1 MNELY
6 ERIESLCRDRGEN
19 ITRMCR
25 DSGVARGILTDLKMG
40 RQAALSAKNLARIA
54 EHFGVSVD
62 RLLGTEDEYES
73 AFAVEGELAEYLES
87 IRTDPDL
94 RMLFKV
100 TRGATKRDIRAA
112 VQLIETLK
120 KNSAE

>member
-6 ERIESLCRDRGEN
+6 ERIEELCRDRGEN
-19 ITRMCR
+19 VTQMCR
-25 DSGVARGILTDLKMG
+25 SAGVARGILTDLKMG
-40 RQAALSAKNLARIA
+40 RQSTLSSKNLTRIA
-54 EHFGVSVD
+54 EHLGVSVD
-62 RLLGTEDEYES
+62 TLLGAEGDLP
-73 AFAVEGELAEYLES
+73 AFSVDGELAEYLES

-100 TRGATKRDIRAA
+100 TRGATRRDIRAA

-120 KNSAE
+120 KNSPE

>member
-6 ERIESLCRDRGEN
+6 ERIEELCRGCGEN
-19 ITRMCR
+19 ITQMCR
-25 DSGVARGILTDLKMG
+25 ASGVARGILTDLKMG
-40 RQAALSAKNLARIA
+40 RQSSLSSKNLSRIA
-54 EHFGVSVD
+54 EHFGVPVD
-62 RLLGTEDEYES
+62 ALLGAGEEVFPPDMD
-73 AFAVEGELAEYLES
+73 GELSGYLDS
-87 IRTDPDL
+87 IRRDPDL

-120 KNSAE
+120 KNSGD